1 MVGAVRSRVGMVFQ
15 QFNLFPH
22 LTVLE
27 NCTLPLRRVRGLT
40 PTEARARAMHYL

>member
-1 MVGAVRSRVGMVFQ
+1 MVFQ

-27 NCTLPLRRVRGLT
+27 NFTLAPMQVRGMS
-40 PTEARARAMHYL
+40 ARRGRGAGA